1 MPWPT
6 IVALTIKYAA
16 LNGSEIFKIFAKSK
30 FRLITTTVTENMSN
44 LVNLANFI
52 NQTIR
57 LNVSNCLNIRINM

>member
-30 FRLITTTVTENMSN
+30 FRLITTTVIENMSN
-44 LVNLANFI
+44 LANFI
-52 NQTIR
+52 DQTIQ
-57 LNVSNCLNIRINM
+57 LNVSNYLNIRINM